1 MESRN
6 LEEQLDACAT
16 VRSLAELI
24 DIILA
29 EAAHPPVQTRASF
42 GWPRLR
48 DHILREIQPMVL
60 IAAGRVAR
68 LQNVVESLPA
78 GEGDPVERLV
88 QLRQWCARSEQPAEA
103 PRPEHAVVFS
113 PDFHEA
119 TYRGELLTFNDTQA
133 RLMKLLAEGRPVD
146 ERTLGAE
153 AKSYSDNYRLRDSFR
168 SHGEYHRAWT
178 LLIKQVDTGIYR
190 LRAPVVSPNM
200 SPRV

>member
-88 QLRQWCARSEQPAEA
+88 QLRQWCARERAAAEA
-103 PRPEHAVVFS
+103 PRPEHAVVS
-113 PDFHEA
+113 H
-119 TYRGELLTFNDTQA
+119 LTFTK
-133 RLMKLLAEGRPVD
+133 RPIEG
-146 ERTLGAE
+146 
-153 AKSYSDNYRLRDSFR
+153 NC
-168 SHGEYHRAWT
+168 
-178 LLIKQVDTGIYR
+178 
-190 LRAPVVSPNM
+190 
-200 SPRV
+200 